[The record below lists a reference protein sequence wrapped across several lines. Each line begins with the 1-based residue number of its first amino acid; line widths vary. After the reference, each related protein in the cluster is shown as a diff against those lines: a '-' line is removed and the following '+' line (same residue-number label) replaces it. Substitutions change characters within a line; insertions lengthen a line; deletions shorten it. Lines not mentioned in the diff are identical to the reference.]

1 MQALLRMF
9 LRTKHALRVISTV
22 AALVAAGFGETAVA
36 QPPTYSIDQGV
47 ALADSQNPDILIAR
61 KKLEAARGGLIEARA
76 GYLPSV
82 VSSGFADK
90 RQTQSRSD
98 LREEDYNASVRALEN
113 VYTGGAVSNQVAIAQ
128 LNIEKQRCEL
138 EEIQNKVAMDV
149 RVGFYDVLLNR
160 SKVKVRENSVRVLDE
175 EVKTQEERQKAG
187 IVGNLN
193 VRRAE
198 VALANEQ
205 PELASAKTE
214 LGNSYLRLGEL
225 FGIDYRTQTAQAG
238 FEVAG
243 QLQYAALHPDL
254 NECLGRADAKRAAI
268 RAREIDVQIESHQL
282 LVDQSELRPHVQLFS
297 GYEVYS
303 ERDPNVGPEFNHGYL
318 VGVNGS
324 WHLFDGFATKGRMQ
338 ATRARRE
345 AAARALEAAR
355 RSVASEVR
363 SAFLDL
369 QQADNVLQ
377 SETKNVQTADESL
390 EITKSDLAAGLG
402 TQLDILQAA
411 ADVTRTR
418 TTRLSAV
425 YLHNVALARLA
436 RACGS
441 TPEAL
446 DFASNKLKKRNE
458 QQAVE
463 VARPPAKITS
473 R

>member
-214 LGNSYLRLGEL
+214 LG
-225 FGIDYRTQTAQAG
+225 
-238 FEVAG
+238 
-243 QLQYAALHPDL
+243 
-254 NECLGRADAKRAAI
+254 
-268 RAREIDVQIESHQL
+268 
-282 LVDQSELRPHVQLFS
+282 
-297 GYEVYS
+297 
-303 ERDPNVGPEFNHGYL
+303 
-318 VGVNGS
+318 
-324 WHLFDGFATKGRMQ
+324 
-338 ATRARRE
+338 
-345 AAARALEAAR
+345 
-355 RSVASEVR
+355 
-363 SAFLDL
+363 
-369 QQADNVLQ
+369 
-377 SETKNVQTADESL
+377 
-390 EITKSDLAAGLG
+390 
-402 TQLDILQAA
+402 
-411 ADVTRTR
+411 
-418 TTRLSAV
+418 
-425 YLHNVALARLA
+425 
-436 RACGS
+436 
-441 TPEAL
+441 
-446 DFASNKLKKRNE
+446 
-458 QQAVE
+458 
-463 VARPPAKITS
+463 
-473 R
+473 